1 MASTIRRRR
10 IAPWSAFWLAL
21 AVLYFLVPM
30 YATAEFSLETGN
42 GQYGFDAYR
51 VILNDPTFKAS
62 FLLSLRLA
70 LETVVVSLIIMVP
83 TVYWV
88 HLKLPGL
95 RRFMDFIAILP
106 FMVPPITL
114 AIGLLRELHPL
125 VSVSQLT
132 WLLSSPQQLILPYV
146 ILVMPFTYRS
156 LDAGMRAID
165 LRIMTE
171 AAQSVGA
178 NWLTILFRVILPN
191 LRSALLSAAFLTVT
205 IVMGEFTIASLNQFQ
220 TFSVYIQY
228 IGSVKANPAAA
239 LSIISFTLTWGL
251 MLSILIIGRQRG
263 PQQQTQIGTTR

>member
-1 MASTIRRRR
+1 MKRSRISAWST
-10 IAPWSAFWLAL
+10 FWLLL
-21 AVLYFLVPM
+21 AVVYFLVPM
-30 YATAEFSLETGN
+30 YATAEFSLETGH

-51 VILNDPTFKAS
+51 VILGDSAFKSS

-70 LETVVVSLIIMVP
+70 IETVVVSLIIMVP
-83 TVYWV
+83 TVYWI

-125 VSVSQLT
+125 VGVRQLT
-132 WLLSSPQQLILPYV
+132 WLLSSPQQLVLPYV
-146 ILVMPFTYRS
+146 ILVLPFTYRS

-165 LRIMTE
+165 LRVLTE

-178 NWLTILFRVILPN
+178 SWATILFRVILPN

-205 IVMGEFTIASLNQFQ
+205 VVMGEFTIASLNQFQ

-239 LSIISFTLTWGL
+239 LSIISFVLTWGL

-263 PQQQTQIGTTR
+263 TQQQTQIGTTR

>member
-1 MASTIRRRR
+1 MRRPR
-10 IAPWSAFWLAL
+10 IAPWSAFWLLL

-30 YATAEFSLETGN
+30 YATAEFSLQTGN
-42 GQYGFDAYR
+42 GNYGFDAYR
-51 VILNDPTFKAS
+51 VILNDPTFRTS

-70 LETVVVSLIIMVP
+70 IETVVVSLIIMVP

-88 HLKLPGL
+88 NLKLPGL

-114 AIGLLRELHPL
+114 AIGLLREEHPL
-125 VSVSQLT
+125 VGVSQLG
-132 WLLSSPQQLILPYV
+132 WLLSSPQQLVLPYV
-146 ILVMPFTYRS
+146 ILVMPFTWRS

-165 LRIMTE
+165 LRILTE

-178 NWLTILFRVILPN
+178 TWLTILFQVILPN

-239 LSIISFTLTWGL
+239 LSIISFTLTWAL
-251 MLSILIIGRQRG
+251 MLSILIVGRQRG
-263 PQQQTQIGTTR
+263 PNQQTQIGTTR